1 MDIIR
6 TQGTI
11 EAAKAAVAE
20 LTEEQRNMPGASRDA
35 SVKDRAAYVAM
46 LQQTDAYQ
54 KVMADYGSGSDLQ
67 RAAQAVTAAVLAGG
81 DFGQA
86 LVGASAPYLAGVIKD
101 STGDNLEARI
111 MAHAVLG
118 AVLAKS
124 QQSSALGGGSSRGR
138 YR

>member
-1 MDIIR
+1 LSPIFDKEKEHKCLCQAQLIGDIGNQAMDIIR

-67 RAAQAVTAAVLAGG
+67 RAALAVTAAVQGLAGG

-86 LVGASAPYLAGVIKD
+86 IAIPV
-101 STGDNLEARI
+101 
-111 MAHAVLG
+111 
-118 AVLAKS
+118 
-124 QQSSALGGGSSRGR
+124 
-138 YR
+138 